1 MNPYNTQGPEEASN
15 NITQR
20 GRSRWHP
27 YPNPLDITESSPC
40 SMPLA
45 ATTVEPIIV
54 MPNLD
59 RPTAISPRATGI
71 NHLLNRN
78 NSIIDNRPSIPLST
92 VTPVGIPE
100 RHYTGVLS
108 QNLNPAMIQAPY
120 LLLPNSLPSSEENQI
135 PESVDRP
142 QQEIILLFQQVN
154 SHLDSMESRLTTF
167 EKCLYQAPS
176 ILARE
181 VDTFKVLKSLSQN
194 VSDIQNTIRHTQLK
208 VNKEENVCYFYHQ
221 LNRDFELINEN

>member
-15 NITQR
+15 NSPHTRHPSHPTVTQR
-20 GRSRWHP
+20 GRSRRHP

-59 RPTAISPRATGI
+59 SPTAISPRATGI

-78 NSIIDNRPSIPLST
+78 NSIIDNRPSIPLSA

-120 LLLPNSLPSSEENQI
+120 LLLPNSLPCSEENQI
-135 PESVDRP
+135 PDC
-142 QQEIILLFQQVN
+142 
-154 SHLDSMESRLTTF
+154 LDSMESRLTTF
-167 EKCLYQAPS
+167 EKCVYQAPS